1 MPTPARRACAAG
13 TSSYAGLVSIR
24 TRIRSLAAVSVGV
37 IAVARFMAID
47 AGSHSASDT
56 LRPWFIQVAM
66 LVAVALVVVWLVER
80 FLPGAARR

>member
-1 MPTPARRACAAG
+1 M
-13 TSSYAGLVSIR
+13 SIR
-24 TRIRSLAAVSVGV
+24 TWIRALAVVVVGV

-47 AGSHSASDT
+47 ATSHSASDT

-66 LVAVALVVVWLVER
+66 LVALALVVVWLIER